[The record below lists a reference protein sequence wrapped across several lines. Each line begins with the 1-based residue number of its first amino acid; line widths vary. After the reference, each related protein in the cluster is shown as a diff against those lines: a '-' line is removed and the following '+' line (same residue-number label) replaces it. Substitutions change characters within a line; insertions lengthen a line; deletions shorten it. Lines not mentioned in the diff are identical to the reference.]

1 MIRKVIDSNFLRR
14 PELEAY
20 LARSSSNMAVLTE
33 FVLLEA
39 QKKDAILTLER
50 SMDILSRYTRQVIIL
65 RPSVELT
72 GFHGRGAG
80 LQKRLIDGRRS
91 VAFSSLCRDIRD
103 AAIGAEEARTRIEA
117 SAHVASA
124 HYRSLA
130 DAAPTISALFQANL
144 ARFSSAEIRILRA
157 GDARPPDVQRKF
169 IELLFESAGDVVT
182 GAGIRPRKWI
192 DGEAINLPVVR
203 YCLCM
208 ALLFIRWIEKGRQ
221 TDMSN
226 ERVANDVID
235 ANIAAYST
243 YFDGILTSDMQLGR
257 LAAEARYFIEQVGGY
272 VAGRAAS

>member
-1 MIRKVIDSNFLRR
+1 MVRKVIDSNFLRR

-20 LARSSSNMAVLTE
+20 LARSPSNMAVLTE

-50 SMDILSRYTRQVIIL
+50 SMEILSRYTRQVIIL
-65 RPSVELT
+65 RPSADLT

-91 VAFSSLCRDIRD
+91 VAFGSLCQDIRE
-103 AAIGAEEARTRIEA
+103 AAIGAEEARRRIET
-117 SAHVASA
+117 SANVARA
-124 HYRSLA
+124 HYRSLV
-130 DAAPTISALFQANL
+130 DAAPTIIALFQGNL
-144 ARFSSAEIRILRA
+144 ARFSSAELSLLRA
-157 GDARPPDVQRKF
+157 GHPRPADVQRKF
-169 IELLFESAGDVVT
+169 IELLFDSAGDVVT

-192 DGEAINLPVVR
+192 DRDTINLPVVR

-208 ALLFIRWIEKGRQ
+208 ALLFIRWIEKGKQ
-221 TDMSN
+221 TEMAN

-243 YFDGILTSDMQLGR
+243 YFDGILTSDVQLDQ
-257 LAAEARYFIEQVGGY
+257 LAGAARYFISQVGGY
-272 VAGRAAS
+272 VAGHSAS

>member
-1 MIRKVIDSNFLRR
+1 
-14 PELEAY
+14 
-20 LARSSSNMAVLTE
+20 MAVLTE

-50 SMDILSRYTRQVIIL
+50 SMDILSRYPRQVIIL
-65 RPSVELT
+65 RPSVELM

-103 AAIGAEEARTRIEA
+103 AAIGVEEARTRIEA
-117 SAHVASA
+117 SAHVAGA

-130 DAAPTISALFQANL
+130 DAAPMISALFQANL

-169 IELLFESAGDVVT
+169 IELLFESAGDVAT

-192 DGEAINLPVVR
+192 DGEAINFPVVR

-243 YFDGILTSDMQLGR
+243 YFDGVLTSDMQLGR